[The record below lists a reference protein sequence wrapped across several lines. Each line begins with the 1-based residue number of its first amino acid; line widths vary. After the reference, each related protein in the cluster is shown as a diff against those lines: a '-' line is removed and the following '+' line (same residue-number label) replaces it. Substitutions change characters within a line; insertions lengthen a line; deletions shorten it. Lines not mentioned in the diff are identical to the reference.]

1 MKRWSRRWTPLPPF
15 RMALATGLLL
25 AACGGEEPRLGVPP
39 GAQQGDL
46 ALEPCTYEAR
56 GVEYQAECGTFVV
69 AENRADPDSRLLV
82 LPVRRVRATG
92 PDPAEPIFWLAGGPG
107 QSNMR
112 FTRVLGLIENHDVV
126 MVGYR
131 GVDGS
136 AVLDCPEFDAV
147 LRDPPDDLLAKA
159 TMAAF
164 AAANATCAERL
175 HAEGVDTD
183 GYTLVDVVDDM
194 EEARVALGYE
204 RVHLLSQSYGTRLAQ
219 IHAWRYPESV
229 YRSAMIAV
237 NPPGHFV
244 WYPEVIDD
252 QLRHYSRLC
261 AQDAGC
267 AARTDDLAEAM
278 RSVAHDMPT
287 RWLVFPIKRGN
298 VLAAT
303 FGMLYHTTSAPMVFD
318 AWLAAAEGD
327 ASGLAMMSL
336 ATDFMMAGASVW
348 GEAAAKATSS
358 DYVYDPNRDF
368 MAEMNP
374 PGSIIGSPASLM
386 GWVAA
391 EGWPARLIP
400 EEYRTA
406 RPSDVPMLLISGSID
421 FSTPA
426 RFARDELLPH
436 LSNGRQ
442 VLLSEFGHT
451 GDVWTLQLEATR
463 HLLVTF
469 FDTGEADSTLYTY
482 QPMSFE
488 VERGMPA
495 MAKLGVA
502 MLVASVLLL
511 AAIMWLVWWLVRR
524 RRAVRA
530 EGPV

>member
-1 MKRWSRRWTPLPPF
+1 MRSCSGHW
-15 RMALATGLLL
+15 TGLVVAMVL
-25 AACGGEEPRLGVPP
+25 AACGGEEPRMEVPP
-39 GAQQGDL
+39 GARLGDL

-56 GVEYQAECGTFVV
+56 GVEYEAECGTFVV
-69 AENRADPDSRLLV
+69 AENRAAPDSRLLA
-82 LPVRRVRATG
+82 LPVRRVLATR
-92 PDPAEPIFWLAGGPG
+92 PDPAPPIFWLAGGPG

-136 AVLDCPEFDAV
+136 AVLQCPEFEAV
-147 LRDPPDDLLAKA
+147 LGDPPDDMLGEA
-159 TMAAF
+159 TLEAF
-164 AAANATCAERL
+164 AAANAACAERL

-183 GYTLVDVVDDM
+183 GYTLIDVVDDM

-204 RVHLLSQSYGTRLAQ
+204 RMNLLSQSYGTRLAL
-219 IHAWRYPESV
+219 IHAWRYPDSV

-244 WYPEVIDD
+244 WYPDVIDD
-252 QLRHYSRLC
+252 QIRHYSRLC

-267 AARTDDLAEAM
+267 AARTDNLAEAM
-278 RSVAHDMPT
+278 RRVSHDMPT

-336 ATDFMMAGASVW
+336 AADFMMTAGMVW
-348 GEAAAKATSS
+348 GEATAKVTSS
-358 DYVYDPNRDF
+358 DYLYDPDRDF

-374 PGSIIGSPASLM
+374 PGSIIGSPTSLM
-386 GWVAA
+386 GWVGAK
-391 EGWPARLIP
+391 GWPAKVIP
-400 EEYRTA
+400 GEYRTVQA
-406 RPSDVPMLLISGSID
+406 SDVPMLLISGNID

-451 GDVWTLQLEATR
+451 GDVWTLQLDATR

-469 FDTGEADSTLYTY
+469 FATGEADSTLYTY
-482 QPMSFE
+482 HPMSFE
-488 VERGMPA
+488 VQRGMPT

-502 MLVASVLLL
+502 MLVAGVLLL
-511 AAIMWLVWWLVRR
+511 AAVIWLVVWLVRR
-524 RRAVRA
+524 RRRRA
-530 EGPV
+530 AHAATT